1 MGLLDPLGVAKAAR
15 KAVRQGVDLGGGDVS
30 EQMGS
35 SPAKSPPRAPLPG
48 KEHVD
53 QTARQIRRSEREL
66 RLQDRKAERQARTDE
81 EKQEARQE
89 FKTAAKDAVT
99 GLGETA
105 RGLREAA
112 QARYMNV
119 PTATEVDAALPL
131 NALTDMYG

>member
-15 KAVRQGVDLGGGDVS
+15 KVVRQGVDLGGGDVS

-66 RLQDRKAERQARTDE
+66 RLQDRKAERQARTGE

-89 FKTAAKDAVT
+89 FKTGAKVAGDMAE
-99 GLGETA
+99 ETA
-105 RGLREAA
+105 RGLRDAA
-112 QARYMNV
+112 RNRYMNV
-119 PTATEVDAALPL
+119 PTATEVDADLPL
-131 NALTDMYG
+131 NALIDMYS